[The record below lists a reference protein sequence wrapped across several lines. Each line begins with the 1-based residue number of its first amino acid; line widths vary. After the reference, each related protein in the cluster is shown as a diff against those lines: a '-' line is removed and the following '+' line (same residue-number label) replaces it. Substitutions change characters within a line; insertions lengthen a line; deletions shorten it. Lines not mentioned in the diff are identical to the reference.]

1 MRKSIIVMLAAMVFV
16 AFSATLTAQSVSVVI
31 SEPTVN
37 DFLTAVGPVKGK
49 GTGAQK
55 ISYSWTVTNPSVDFE
70 PGTAGFKANI
80 KVKTKIITFND
91 KVKGRLNVDYDAATN
106 KIKMQV
112 VEAKFA
118 IRVKILGQKVKIA
131 TIDIGKYYQPKFE
144 FNGPEPVQ
152 QEVEVD
158 IGNGNTRLIQ
168 VTVGGRQIAM
178 EKDQLRVSVDL
189 AYTGAS

>member
-1 MRKSIIVMLAAMVFV
+1 MHRSLAVLLVGV
-16 AFSATLTAQSVSVVI
+16 ATTFISSALSAQSVAVVI
-31 SEPTVN
+31 SENTVN

-49 GTGAQK
+49 GTGAQN
-55 ISYSWTVTNPSVDFE
+55 ISYNWTVTKPAVDFE

-80 KVKTKIITFND
+80 KVKTKIITFDD
-91 KVKGRLNVDYDAATN
+91 KVKGHLQVDYDAETN

-118 IRVKILGQKVKIA
+118 VRIKILGQKVKIA
-131 TIDIGKYYQPKFE
+131 TIDIGEYYQPKFE
-144 FNGPEPVQ
+144 FTGPEPVQ

-158 IGNGNTRLIQ
+158 IGNGKTRLIR
-168 VTVGGRQIAM
+168 VTAGGRQIAM

-189 AYTGAS
+189 TYAAAS